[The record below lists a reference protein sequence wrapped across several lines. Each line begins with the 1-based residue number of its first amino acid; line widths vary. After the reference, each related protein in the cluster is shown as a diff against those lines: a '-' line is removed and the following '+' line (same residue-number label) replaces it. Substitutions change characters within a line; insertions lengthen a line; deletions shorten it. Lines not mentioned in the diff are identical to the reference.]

1 VSVRRIARA
10 AIEPPRLALR
20 LLQRAL
26 PALAQSEREAL
37 IGDLLEEFRED
48 AARYGPRR
56 ARLRFWRETVS
67 AIAALRPR
75 LRPRPHQPASGDPP
89 VHAFLAD
96 LRHGAR
102 VLSRAPAFTVLSV
115 LTLGLG
121 IGATTAVF
129 SIVNPVLLRTL
140 PYPQSD
146 RIVLVN
152 ERDADGQPTTTGF
165 ATFADVARESRTLE
179 RVGVLSDWAP
189 TISSGVG
196 ADAEVAELLTGDR
209 ISWSYF
215 RVFGVQPILG
225 RDFVASDDT
234 PANKNVVILS
244 HGLWARRF
252 ASDPGIVGRSILLDG
267 SPMTV
272 VGVMPASFDH
282 VLSHAQI
289 WRVLGYSAEQPWACR
304 TCRHLSMVARLRPG
318 VARETAAA
326 ELDGISRR
334 LVADYPKEYSAAGM
348 FVTPLQEVVTKA
360 VRPAL
365 FAVLGAAVL
374 LLLIACANVVNLQ
387 LARAVRRAD
396 EFAIRVALGAGRAR
410 LAQQLVAEG
419 LVLALLGGVAG
430 VLVARLA
437 LPALVARLPERLP
450 RLEAVRLDLAVLG
463 VTAALT
469 ISLGILIGLAPAWQG
484 GRRAIAGALR
494 GRSGFGGPSH
504 RVARAG
510 LVVAEVALALMLLA
524 GAGLVARSL
533 VRLLSVD
540 AGFDPRK
547 VLTLQLQ
554 STGPRYHEDA
564 AVYAYHDRVR
574 DAVRALPG
582 VSGVG
587 LASQLPL
594 GGNIDRYGVRAQDKP
609 LENPELAP
617 SGDRYVVSADY
628 LRTMRIPIVGGRA
641 FTDADAA
648 DSAAPVAIVSAE
660 LASRIW
666 PGEDALGKRIQLGET
681 TSPWRTVVGV
691 AANVRHSGL
700 DAAVTQQ
707 FYIPERQWPWSDG
720 QMILVIRT
728 HHEPAAL
735 AAAVRRVVTS
745 IDPTQPIAH
754 LATMD
759 QVIATSTAQRQ
770 LALTLFAAFG
780 IAAVLLAAFGI
791 YGVLAG
797 SVAERTPE
805 IGLRT
810 ALGATPGD
818 IIAMVLRQGARL
830 AALGVVL
837 GLAGALALTRFLRTL
852 LFGIAPSDPATL
864 GGVVVVLVAVA
875 IAACL
880 VPARRAVRVDPITAL
895 RAE

>member
-1 VSVRRIARA
+1 MHSFV
-10 AIEPPRLALR
+10 
-20 LLQRAL
+20 
-26 PALAQSEREAL
+26 
-37 IGDLLEEFRED
+37 G
-48 AARYGPRR
+48 
-56 ARLRFWRETVS
+56 
-67 AIAALRPR
+67 
-75 LRPRPHQPASGDPP
+75 
-89 VHAFLAD
+89 D
-96 LRHGAR
+96 LRHAVR
-102 VLSRAPAFTVLSV
+102 LMRRAPSFTALSV
-115 LTLGLG
+115 LTIGIG

-129 SIVNPVLLRTL
+129 SIVDPVLLQTL
-140 PYPQSD
+140 PYPRSD
-146 RIVLVN
+146 RIMLVN
-152 ERDADGQPTTTGF
+152 ERDADGGPTTTGF
-165 ATFADVARESRTLE
+165 ATFSDVARESRTLE
-179 RVGVLSDWAP
+179 RVAVLGDWAP

-196 ADAEVAELLTGDR
+196 ADAEAAELLMGDR
-209 ISWSYF
+209 VSWGYF
-215 RVFGVQPILG
+215 RVFGVQPFLG
-225 RDFVASDDT
+225 RDFLAEDDT

-244 HGLWARRF
+244 HGLWSRRF
-252 ASDPGIVGRSILLDG
+252 ASDRTIIGRSILLDG
-267 SPMTV
+267 TPMVV

-304 TCRHLSMVARLRPG
+304 TCRHLSMVARLGPG

-326 ELDGISRR
+326 EMDRISHR
-334 LVADYPKEYSAAGM
+334 LVEAYPKEYPAAGM

-365 FAVLGAAVL
+365 LAVLGAAVL

-396 EFAIRVALGAGRAR
+396 EFAIRAALGAGRAR
-410 LAQQLVAEG
+410 LAQQLLAEG
-419 LVLALLGGVAG
+419 IVLAALGGAAG
-430 VLVARLA
+430 VLVARLV

-450 RLEAVRLDLAVLG
+450 RIGAIELDLGVLAVAAAVTLG
-463 VTAALT
+463 
-469 ISLGILIGLAPAWQG
+469 LGMVIGLAPAWHG
-484 GRRAIAGALR
+484 GRRALTGALR
-494 GRSGFGGPSH
+494 GRGGFGGPSH

-540 AGFDPRK
+540 AGFDPRRL
-547 VLTLQLQ
+547 LTLQIQ
-554 STGPRYHEDA
+554 STGPRYDEHA

-574 DAVRALPG
+574 EAVRALPG
-582 VSGVG
+582 VTGVG

-594 GGNIDRYGVRAQDKP
+594 GGNIDRNGVRAQDKP
-609 LENPELAP
+609 LDNPELAP

-628 LRTMRIPIVGGRA
+628 MRTMRIPILEGRA

-648 DSAAPVAIVSAE
+648 DSAAPVTIVSAE
-660 LASRIW
+660 LAARIW
-666 PGEDALGKRIQLGET
+666 PGESALGKRIQVGDT
-681 TSPWRTVVGV
+681 ASPWRTVIGV

-707 FYIPERQWPWSDG
+707 FYVPERQWSWSDS
-720 QMILVIRT
+720 QMALVVRT
-728 HHEPAAL
+728 HGDPAAI
-735 AAAVRRVVTS
+735 ASAVRRAVAS
-745 IDPTQPIAH
+745 IDPSQPIARM
-754 LATMD
+754 ATMD

-805 IGLRT
+805 IGLRS
-810 ALGATPGD
+810 ALGATPAD
-818 IIAMVLRQGARL
+818 IVAMVLRQGARL

-852 LFGIAPSDPATL
+852 LFGIAPTDPVTL
-864 GGVVVVLVAVA
+864 GAVAVVLVAVA